1 MKQVGRQTM
10 IRIVL
15 FVNSWSMYNLIINRY
30 KLSVSWLEVNE
41 QFGMP
46 QIEVN
51 LCKNINK
58 PAFNTSNYIDN
69 KTLR

>member
-15 FVNSWSMYNLIINRY
+15 FVNSWSVYNLIINHY

-41 QFGMP
+41 QFGTP
-46 QIEVN
+46 
-51 LCKNINK
+51 
-58 PAFNTSNYIDN
+58 
-69 KTLR
+69 TLR

>member
-41 QFGMP
+41 QFGKSFSDYNSEIALTNP
-46 QIEVN
+46 
-51 LCKNINK
+51 
-58 PAFNTSNYIDN
+58 T
-69 KTLR
+69 